1 MRTPPTSR
9 STSGTSTRACVV
21 CGANDARHLTTTRLS
36 TGAEATVCGNHEL
49 AHRRS
54 SKTAASAD
62 ELRRMLQN
70 RRERTE
76 RRGAIE
82 GDELALQL
90 VEAFTGE
97 RRAANDRRR

>member
-1 MRTPPTSR
+1 MRTPSSSR
-9 STSGTSTRACVV
+9 STSTRACVV
-21 CGANDARHLTTTRLS
+21 CGASDARHLTTTRLS
-36 TGAEATVCGNHEL
+36 TGTDAVVCGNHEL
-49 AHRRS
+49 SHRRS
-54 SKTAASAD
+54 AKTAATVD
-62 ELRRMLQN
+62 DLRRIVGN
-70 RRERTE
+70 RRERHE